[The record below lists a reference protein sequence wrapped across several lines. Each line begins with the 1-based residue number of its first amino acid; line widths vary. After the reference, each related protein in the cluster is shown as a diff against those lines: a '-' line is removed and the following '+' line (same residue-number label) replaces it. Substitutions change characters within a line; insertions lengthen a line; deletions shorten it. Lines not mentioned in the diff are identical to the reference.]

1 MDVMGRFIVWL
12 KVLLMEPRWAAA
24 LNTLEVIFTW
34 VSPLRALDDLA
45 IAKTGVC
52 FILFIN

>member
-1 MDVMGRFIVWL
+1 MGRFIVWL